1 MEAKKRILYLIIGYL
16 GALAGC
22 YGVLMFN
29 KYLLMSLPM
38 AVRMICMVVGY
49 WLIALVPIILMCL
62 SKQRPESIGFTK
74 EKKGLQ
80 VVIGIV
86 SGLVIASLYFLVP
99 YFMGFGAIVDNG
111 SRYTRLWQFS
121 FELVYFIVAVGA
133 VEEIVFRGFVYSQI
147 KGIFSNEWVAI
158 IGSSILFGLFHILIG
173 NMIQVCITTII
184 GFIFCLVRYKIKGCS
199 MLSLILMHGVYDF
212 MILLYSSLLF

>member
-1 MEAKKRILYLIIGYL
+1 METKKRILYLIIGYL

-29 KYLLMSLPM
+29 KHLLTSLPLIAGM
-38 AVRMICMVVGY
+38 VCMVVSY

-62 SKQRPESIGFTK
+62 LKQHPESIGFTE
-74 EKKGLQ
+74 EKKGQQ
-80 VVIGIV
+80 VMIGIV

-111 SRYTRLWQFS
+111 SRYTRLWQFYY
-121 FELVYFIVAVGA
+121 ELLYFIVAVGA

-147 KGIFSNEWVAI
+147 KGIFSNEWIAM
-158 IGSSILFGLFHILIG
+158 IGSSILFGLFHILVG
-173 NMIQVCITTII
+173 NLIQVCVTTII

-212 MILLYSSLLF
+212 MIMLYSSLLF